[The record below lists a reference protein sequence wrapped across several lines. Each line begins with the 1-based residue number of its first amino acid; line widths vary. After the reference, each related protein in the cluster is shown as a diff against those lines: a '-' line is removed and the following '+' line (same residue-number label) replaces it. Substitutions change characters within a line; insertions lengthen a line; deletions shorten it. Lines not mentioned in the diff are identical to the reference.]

1 MNDKD
6 YIEYL
11 ENKIIELEDKN
22 FELEE
27 EIVALLRNVV

>member
-11 ENKIIELEDKN
+11 ENKVIELEDEVEK
-22 FELEE
+22 
-27 EIVALLRNVV
+27 LLDEVGCLMEY